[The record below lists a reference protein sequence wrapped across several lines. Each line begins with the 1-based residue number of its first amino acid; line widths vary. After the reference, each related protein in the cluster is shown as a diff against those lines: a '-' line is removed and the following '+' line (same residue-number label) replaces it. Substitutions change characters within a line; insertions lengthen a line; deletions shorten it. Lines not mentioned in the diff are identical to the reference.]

1 MSSLLLVPRDGEG
14 KQTMLALGDAPG
26 GTRAGQ
32 PVLWP
37 FFSHV
42 WTAGSVCLGE
52 EGKVVLPISAAP
64 VGPVSQQGNS
74 PFIQQQKQSVLHLLM
89 RDQQG
94 SQEPAKTREPS
105 VLRISTLCWVDLLFH
120 CCFSQFRGLIENMVS
135 KHLFSG
141 FLLIAPYFGLGY
153 AALTDRNS

>member
-1 MSSLLLVPRDGEG
+1 
-14 KQTMLALGDAPG
+14 ML
-26 GTRAGQ
+26 
-32 PVLWP
+32 
-37 FFSHV
+37 
-42 WTAGSVCLGE
+42 
-52 EGKVVLPISAAP
+52 LPISAAP

-74 PFIQQQKQSVLHLLM
+74 PFIQQQKQSALHLLM